1 MEKTQKTQ
9 TKLKQSAAVFLHSSR
24 RSGRSCGARS
34 AATCAAVCSPA
45 QTHLCLRFPYVCPEP
60 IKWRQNAFSLQ
71 RHVSP
76 AGVLT
81 ATEAIY
87 HVDEPLTAVF
97 FVARGSV
104 QLQPV
109 RDLPGTA
116 HLMLVPSLS

>member
-1 MEKTQKTQ
+1 MAPKC
-9 TKLKQSAAVFLHSSR
+9 VFLTLPH
-24 RSGRSCGARS
+24 
-34 AATCAAVCSPA
+34 
-45 QTHLCLRFPYVCPEP
+45 
-60 IKWRQNAFSLQ
+60 
-71 RHVSP
+71 HVSP

-116 HLMLVPSLS
+116 QLMLVPSLS